1 MVINGI
7 QSNMSITG
15 NKLMEVNKALESNK
29 VDFSELLTNALD
41 RVNDDQINSQN
52 MGEAFML
59 GEIDSLHDVTIAGMK
74 ADLSINL
81 AVEVTN
87 KLLSA
92 YNEIMRLQL

>member
-1 MVINGI
+1 MAINAI
-7 QSNMSITG
+7 QGNLSITG
-15 NKLMEVNKALESNK
+15 NKLLEVNKALESNK
-29 VDFSELLTNALD
+29 VNFSELLTNALNQ
-41 RVNDDQINSQN
+41 VNDDQIYSQN
-52 MGEAFML
+52 MGEAFMI

-92 YNEIMRLQL
+92 YNEILRLQL

>member
-1 MVINGI
+1 
-7 QSNMSITG
+7 MSITG
-15 NKLMEVNKALESNK
+15 NKLMEVNKALETNK

-81 AVEVTN
+81 AVAVTN

>member
-1 MVINGI
+1 MAINGI

-87 KLLSA
+87 KVLSA

>member
-1 MVINGI
+1 MAINGI

-15 NKLMEVNKALESNK
+15 NKLMEVNKALETNK

>member
-1 MVINGI
+1 MAVNGI
-7 QSNMSITG
+7 QSNMNITG
-15 NKLMEVNKALESNK
+15 NKILEVNKALESNK
-29 VDFSELLTNALD
+29 VDFSELLTNALE

>member
-1 MVINGI
+1 MAINGI
-7 QSNMSITG
+7 QSNMPITG
-15 NKLMEVNKALESNK
+15 NKLMEANKALETNK
-29 VDFSELLTNALD
+29 VDFSELLTNAID

>member
-1 MVINGI
+1 MAINGI
-7 QSNMSITG
+7 QNNLSITG

-41 RVNDDQINSQN
+41 RVNDDQIHSQN
-52 MGEAFML
+52 MGNAFML

-92 YNEIMRLQL
+92 YNEILRLQL

>member
-1 MVINGI
+1 VAINGI
-7 QSNMSITG
+7 QGAISIND
-15 NKLMEVNKALESNK
+15 NKLLQVNKALESNK
-29 VDFSELLTNALD
+29 VDFSELLTNALE
-41 RVNDDQINSQN
+41 RVNDDQLNSQN
-52 MGEAFML
+52 IGEAFLL
-59 GEIDSLHDVTIAGMK
+59 GEIDSLHDVTIAGVK

>member
-1 MVINGI
+1 MAINGI
-7 QSNMSITG
+7 QPNLAITG
-15 NKLMEVNKALESNK
+15 NKIMEVNKALENNK
-29 VDFSELLTNALD
+29 VDFSELLTKALD
-41 RVNDDQINSQN
+41 KVNDDQINSQN

>member
-1 MVINGI
+1 MAINGI
-7 QSNMSITG
+7 QGNMSILG

>member
-1 MVINGI
+1 MAINGI

>member
-1 MVINGI
+1 VAINGI

-15 NKLMEVNKALESNK
+15 NKLMEVNKALETNK

-52 MGEAFML
+52 MGNAFML

>member
-1 MVINGI
+1 MAINGI

-15 NKLMEVNKALESNK
+15 NKLMEVNKALETNK

-52 MGEAFML
+52 MGNAFML

>member
-1 MVINGI
+1 MAISGI

-15 NKLMEVNKALESNK
+15 NKLLEVNKALESNK
-29 VDFSELLTNALD
+29 VDFSELLSNALE

-52 MGEAFML
+52 MNEAFML
-59 GEIDSLHDVTIAGMK
+59 GEIDNLHDVTIAGMK

>member
-1 MVINGI
+1 MAINGI

-15 NKLMEVNKALESNK
+15 NKLMEVNKALETNK

-81 AVEVTN
+81 AVEITN